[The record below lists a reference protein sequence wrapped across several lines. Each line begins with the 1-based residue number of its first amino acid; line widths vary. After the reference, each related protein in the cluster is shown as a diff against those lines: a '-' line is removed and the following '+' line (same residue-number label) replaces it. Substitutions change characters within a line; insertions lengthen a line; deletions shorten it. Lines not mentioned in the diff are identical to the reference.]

1 MEKGL
6 IHGKYKIKSEIGKG
20 SFGKICSGEQ
30 ITTHQQVAIKFE
42 PKDVSIDKIL
52 K

>member
-1 MEKGL
+1 MIITCGSDF
-6 IHGKYKIKSEIGKG
+6 HGKTKPNIEIGK
-20 SFGKICSGEQ
+20 F
-30 ITTHQQVAIKFE
+30 KFE